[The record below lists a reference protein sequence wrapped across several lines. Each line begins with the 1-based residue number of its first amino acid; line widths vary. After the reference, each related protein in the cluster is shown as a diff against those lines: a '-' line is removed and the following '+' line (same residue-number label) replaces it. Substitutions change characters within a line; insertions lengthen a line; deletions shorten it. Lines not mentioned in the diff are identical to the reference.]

1 MVSGSDFVWSV
12 EILREL
18 VEIWPDLFKISLDLF
33 EIQPDLVEISSRSNL
48 ISLRS
53 TKISLRPDQIQ
64 QKLEISAK
72 SGDDFYKI
80 WQRFTQTEIDWY
92 PTRNRWHLTTR
103 IATFDGSA
111 TGPSSRDL
119 KWSGRFQV
127 GYKPDSW
134 TDLAFVPFHYL
145 LFSFLF
151 YPGPYLNTTLWLGC
165 NVPGDAN
172 ANRSLVNQNM
182 HF

>member
-64 QKLEISAK
+64 QKPEISAK
-72 SGDDFYKI
+72 SDDDFYKI
-80 WQRFTQTEIDWY
+80 WQRFTQIETDWY
-92 PTRNRWHLTTR
+92 STRNRWHLTTR
-103 IATFDGSA
+103 TATFDGST

-119 KWSGRFQV
+119 KWSDRFQV
-127 GYKPDSW
+127 GHKSDPW
-134 TDLAFVPFHYL
+134 TNLAFVPFHYV

-151 YPGPYLNTTLWLGC
+151 YPGPYLKTTLWLGC